1 MWFCWLH
8 RRPCRSFGRHHAWQ
22 FKEAG
27 RSSMQYHKRNEE
39 LLSFGSDPLPPP
51 GTDSKAK
58 LQLYVKV
65 NFHHTR
71 GCNLYIYSLC
81 GVTDF
86 LYCSKWGGQVA
97 RKDSKSWTKMNDLSG
112 NMRGAITEISTN
124 QPGAPLLHYYG
135 IREPRA

>member
-1 MWFCWLH
+1 
-8 RRPCRSFGRHHAWQ
+8 
-22 FKEAG
+22 
-27 RSSMQYHKRNEE
+27 MQCHKRNEE
-39 LLSFGSDPLPPP
+39 LLSFGSDPSPPP
-51 GTDSKAK
+51 GTVSKAK

-65 NFHHTR
+65 NFHHTH

-81 GVTDF
+81 GATDF